1 MSAGCGMCANG
12 TVPICWHLSQHK
24 PFASLVCSA
33 VHQAAQWLP
42 AEDGSVL
49 ERIGVARAVNVL
61 TLCNKVESCRLWLQ
75 STLCLRRVCR
85 ALSACAGDGAA
96 LQIHAGQARGSPCC
110 NRTSAKRTCAAPAV
124 TRGRFLAG
132 QCYAGAAESVH
143 LPTARR
149 CL

>member
-12 TVPICWHLSQHK
+12 TVLISWHLSHHK
-24 PFASLVCSA
+24 PSASLVCSA
-33 VHQAAQWLP
+33 VHQAAHWLP

-49 ERIGVARAVNVL
+49 ERLGVARAVKVL
-61 TLCNKVESCRLWLQ
+61 TLCNKVESLVAEHSLLAQEMEQHCKYLQARHEAAHAAIARLQ
-75 STLCLRRVCR
+75 SVP
-85 ALSACAGDGAA
+85 AQHPLS
-96 LQIHAGQARGSPCC
+96 QE
-110 NRTSAKRTCAAPAV
+110 
-124 TRGRFLAG
+124 GRFLAG